1 MDEVRTQNEQ
11 YLSESIYLFDIYNL
25 FMKTW

>member
-11 YLSESIYLFDIYNL
+11 YLSRSIYLFDMYDL